1 MPGQAYLVVSNRDSR
16 SLKEG
21 RKFVCFVVILFLL
34 LFCFLV
40 WFGWHHSLM
49 FVLMLA
55 QEQQQH
61 QDPEATGLPE
71 SEAQGLLSVQKN
83 TSA

>member
-1 MPGQAYLVVSNRDSR
+1 
-16 SLKEG
+16 
-21 RKFVCFVVILFLL
+21 
-34 LFCFLV
+34 
-40 WFGWHHSLM
+40 M

-71 SEAQGLLSVQKN
+71 SEAQGLLSVQSN